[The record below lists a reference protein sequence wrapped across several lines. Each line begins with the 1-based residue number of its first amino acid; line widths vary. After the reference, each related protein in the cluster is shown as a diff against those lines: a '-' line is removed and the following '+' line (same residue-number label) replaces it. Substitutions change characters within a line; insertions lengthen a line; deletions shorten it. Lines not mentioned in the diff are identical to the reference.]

1 MALEF
6 IIKIIIRLLFS
17 DFIGVEEQECH
28 CGILL
33 SESKIRNSNS
43 RDILKDTKVIGGINA
58 DKNSIPWQ
66 IGITD
71 GLRIH
76 PFCGGSIVGPKTI
89 ITAAH
94 CVDDMLVEEIQ
105 KMQIVTGLS
114 NLENI
119 KDRLNR

>member
-6 IIKIIIRLLFS
+6 IIKIIKRLFFS

-43 RDILKDTKVIGGINA
+43 RDIFKDTKVIGGINA